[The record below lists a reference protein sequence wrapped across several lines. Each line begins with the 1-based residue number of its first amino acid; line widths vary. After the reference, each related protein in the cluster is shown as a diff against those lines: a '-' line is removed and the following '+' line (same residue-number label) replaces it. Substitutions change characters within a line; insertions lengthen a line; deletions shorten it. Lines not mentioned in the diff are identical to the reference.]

1 MIPRMIEE
9 ASKPLLENPVF
20 EKELHVFLFENPHP
34 HPHPHPHP
42 VESAVRVKRA
52 YDE

>member
-1 MIPRMIEE
+1 MLIPRMIEE

-34 HPHPHPHP
+34 

>member
-1 MIPRMIEE
+1 LLIPRMIEE

-20 EKELHVFLFENPHP
+20 EKELHVFLFENL
-34 HPHPHPHP
+34 HP

>member
-1 MIPRMIEE
+1 MLIPRMIEE

-34 HPHPHPHP
+34 HP